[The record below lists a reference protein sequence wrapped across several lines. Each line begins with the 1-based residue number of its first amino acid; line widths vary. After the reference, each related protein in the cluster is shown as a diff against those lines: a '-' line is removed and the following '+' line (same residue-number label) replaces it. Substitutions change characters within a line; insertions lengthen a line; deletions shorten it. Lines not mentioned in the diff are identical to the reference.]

1 MQNAQVD
8 GSRSDK
14 EAKKFVEVL
23 TVVANE
29 VVGYS
34 VWYLP
39 YLVTSQTK
47 KRIVYNGRAD
57 INGVCIDDF
66 IKTQLDF
73 LNVLIEIRRDSDS
86 ENLK

>member
-8 GSRSDK
+8 GSWSDK
-14 EAKKFVEVL
+14 KTEKFVEVL

-29 VVGYS
+29 AVGYS

-47 KRIVYNGRAD
+47 KRIVYNGRVD
-57 INGVCIDDF
+57 LNGVYIDDF
-66 IKTQLDF
+66 IETQLDF
-73 LNVLIEIRRDSDS
+73 LNVLTEIRRDLD
-86 ENLK
+86 

>member
-14 EAKKFVEVL
+14 EDKKIVEVL

-29 VVGYS
+29 TVGYS

-47 KRIVYNGRAD
+47 KRI
-57 INGVCIDDF
+57 F
-66 IKTQLDF
+66 
-73 LNVLIEIRRDSDS
+73 
-86 ENLK
+86 